1 MFRYDDDNMKMMSR
15 TAVLWLLLVFSVG
28 HAFAQGSPPQPG
40 NKYAKQ
46 VNIDQRLGA
55 QVRPDLTFRDESGK
69 TVALGEYLGKRPV
82 ILTLVYYQCP
92 MLCTQVLNGLV
103 KSLKVMKEEPGVD
116 FDLLTISIDPKETP
130 MLAAEKKGAYLT
142 EYERPGASANWHF
155 LTGDETAIRSVADSV
170 GFRYLYDSAS
180 GQYAHAA
187 GIMVL
192 TPAGKVAGY
201 QYTVEFA
208 PNELQQTLADAA
220 NEKIGKPIQPLIW
233 LCFEYDPLTAKY
245 GFSIRKALQSG
256 SILMAIGIVTMVVI
270 LKRRERKSRIDD
282 PALLYAMKTGS
293 TMKN

>member
-1 MFRYDDDNMKMMSR
+1 MKTMSR
-15 TAVLWLLLVFSVG
+15 IAVLWLVLVVG
-28 HAFAQGSPPQPG
+28 AGCAVAQGLPPQPG

-46 VNIDQRLGA
+46 VNIEQRLGA
-55 QVRPDLTFRDESGK
+55 QVRPDLTFRDEAGK
-69 TVALGEYLGKRPV
+69 SVALGEYLGKRPV

-130 MLAAEKKGAYLT
+130 ALATEKKGAYLT
-142 EYERPGASANWHF
+142 EYDRAGAAANWHF
-155 LTGDETAIRSVADSV
+155 LTGDEAAIRSVADSV

-201 QYTVEFA
+201 QFTVEFA
-208 PNELQQTLADAA
+208 PNELQRTIADAA
-220 NEKIGKPIQPLIW
+220 KEKIGKPIQPLIW

-256 SILMAIGIVTMVVI
+256 SILMAIGVATMVVI
-270 LKRRERKSRIDD
+270 LKRRERKTRIDD
-282 PALLYAMKTGS
+282 PELLRAMKEGS